1 MIKTSAERSNWE
13 IVERKLRKI
22 VSGQTVDDFN
32 DRGRNLNFIL
42 KVR

>member
-1 MIKTSAERSNWE
+1 MIKTSAEHSNWE